1 MGNEARQFN
10 NEQPITPIGNSITS
24 LFFESNFAKFYDLTF
39 LEFSHSQEITN
50 GIQTNLSLGF
60 EDRKPLFNTTDFTYI
75 DEANN
80 QYTSN
85 NPLEPENDDTA
96 AIDDHTIVKLG
107 VDVRIRFG
115 QQYLNYPDEKFNIP
129 SELYPT
135 LYLGYEKGFGSSSI
149 TNHYDQFKICLTQ
162 SFDIANKG
170 EFAYNLRAG
179 AFLNSDAISFVDYQ
193 HFNGNQSYV
202 TRKDYMESF
211 FLLPYY
217 SFSTNKEYI
226 EGHAEHNFNGFI
238 MNRIPLLKNLNAHLI
253 VSGKFLATSNNR
265 PYSEFGVALGNLGF
279 KKFKFLRVGY
289 VQSYF
294 NNTMERGLNVGLSF

>member
-10 NEQPITPIGNSITS
+10 NEEPITPFGNSITS

-50 GIQTNLSLGF
+50 GIQTNINLGF

-85 NPLEPENDDTA
+85 NPLAPENFDTA

-107 VDVRIRFG
+107 VDIRIRFG

-129 SELYPT
+129 SELYPA
-135 LYLGYEKGFGSSSI
+135 LYIGYEKGFGSSARS
-149 TNHYDQFKICLTQ
+149 NHYDQFKLRLTQ

-170 EFAYNLRAG
+170 EFAYNLRGG
-179 AFLNSDAISFVDYQ
+179 AFVNSEDISFVDYQ

-202 TRKDYMESF
+202 TRKDYLESF

-217 SFSTNKEYI
+217 IFSTNEEYL
-226 EGHAEHNFNGFI
+226 EGHVEHNFNGFV
-238 MNRIPLLKNLNAHLI
+238 MNRIPVLRKLNAHLI
-253 VSGKFLATSNNR
+253 VSGKFLATQNNR
-265 PYSEFGVALGNLGF
+265 PYSEFGVALGNLGW
-279 KKFKFLRVGY
+279 KKYRFLRIGY
-289 VQSYF
+289 AQNYF
-294 NNTMERGLNVGLSF
+294 NNTVERGLNIGLSF